1 MSGTDLT
8 TIARRNGW
16 VTLPDTETHILRFQ
30 IRSESRTSLYTVAM
44 TKKNRIWQCEC
55 LGYRGNKK
63 FDAKGRRSCKHLAEV
78 VPAVEAVLAA
88 PQATPRITG
97 RR

>member
-1 MSGTDLT
+1 MSGTALT
-8 TIARRNGW
+8 TIARQNGW
-16 VTLPDTETHILRFQ
+16 VTLPDSETHILRFQ
-30 IRSESRTSLYTVAM
+30 IRSASSNNQYTVAM
-44 TKKNRIWQCEC
+44 TRKNRIWQCEC

-63 FDAKGRRSCKHLAEV
+63 FDSKGRRSCKHLAEI
-78 VPAVEAVLAA
+78 VPTVEAVLAA